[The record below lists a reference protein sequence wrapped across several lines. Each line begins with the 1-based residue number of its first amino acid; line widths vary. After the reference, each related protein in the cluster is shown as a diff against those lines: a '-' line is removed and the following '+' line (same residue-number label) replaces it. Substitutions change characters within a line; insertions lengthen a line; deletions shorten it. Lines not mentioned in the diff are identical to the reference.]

1 MAIQGTV
8 PVGGSFAP
16 TDSAD
21 SFGTHNDKW
30 GIGGYRIVKTIADRD
45 AIPINESNLLNL
57 DDALA
62 SGRRK
67 LGMMVYVSDD
77 NKLYVLT
84 IAQATW
90 DGYTE
95 SQKVTALA
103 DDDNFVE
110 FVGGSGGGGIS
121 YYETNSGVAD
131 TYTITTTTPIT
142 INTLGD
148 TYLIKFDVA
157 NTGPSTL
164 NIDSIGAVSLINTKT
179 QTTLV
184 SEDIVLDSIHLVVFT
199 GTNFEVI
206 TIGGSTTP
214 TLQEVLTEGNEADGI
229 NIKLINDTA
238 IELDNGSLLRKGSYN
253 FGNIGDVIVTDITD
267 DGDGFIADI
276 SGWGDIGGTKW
287 SDLNG
292 TYIKTAVAVT
302 PSGYG
307 DGYQGMHTPV
317 AGTFNYYLQLLGNPG
332 LNGIAYFLA
341 PGNRSGWGSDPDDD
355 DNTDAPVNYWRLL
368 VGADDPYCYF
378 TNPSTDIYNF
388 PTTGWV
394 PVDDTLTLDEGLN
407 GYDYIATYDT
417 GFTANISYILNGSGG
432 ISRICSIGYEDM
444 WQAGIRYVFGNSG
457 TIREATNC
465 FDYIPDSSFDV
476 NKRFA
481 VGSRWVLDNGDIY
494 ICTDNTS
501 NAATWVK
508 IKVSAGTGGGGVVYY
523 LNFDTAGESPLTNIP
538 TTPNTPKELGI
549 SGEAN
554 TTSYQSAHLSTGSYD
569 FLASFVTDVGFP
581 SAETI
586 PAGIWDF
593 NIFAESSSTNSANQV
608 YFQVKIY
615 QYDDTETLTLLGTS
629 SDVYIYDPA
638 EINQYVASIIVPQTT
653 LLETDRIVV
662 YLYGRSHQSNKHLTF
677 HFGGNYPSHVHT
689 TLSSV
694 SGTGFVTVTDGI
706 FDPVASPTINLNKLT
721 AGTANQVL
729 RMPSVDAPPAWGAI
743 NLASSDAVTGTLA
756 VGNGG
761 TGFATYAIGDLLY
774 ANTTTSL
781 AKLAG
786 VATGSVLI
794 SGGVGAAP
802 SWSTGPTLRS
812 IILNNATNANTITL
826 NTGATSP
833 SSYNLTLPI
842 AAPAAGQY
850 LQFAVGGVATW
861 VNGTVNGVTTP
872 AIIGGSPNANGMTIA
887 SSTLTLQPANA
898 SFGGVVTTAPQTFAG
913 AKTFNNDIVAGA
925 ATLNLFNTVATNL
938 NIGGAATTFALG
950 GTATT
955 ALTATL
961 FGNLTSSGV
970 TKAINIGTLGANGST
985 TNITLGSAVSGAL
998 GTVTINGGGS
1008 ATNPSLS
1015 ISTNSSYSW
1024 MRIGTGTGAFP
1035 NNDVSSN
1042 TRSVGDRIVF
1052 SDSPYASIGH
1062 LANGTLAINTPTF
1075 WTGNVT
1081 NFYPVGG
1088 SSMNFTTGN
1097 SVSSSS
1103 TYISGGFNF
1112 FVPYSEAVTD
1122 NIGFGAGFSP
1132 SIFSVFRSIDSNGTA
1147 ITGMVVRSPRRYFT
1161 SNNRTISNITPSSP
1175 SAGFITVTVNSVT
1188 GLSVDQVVRITGVI
1202 GSTGYNNIVSIIKA
1216 INVGANTIQ
1225 LVSSVTGTYGSAGVV
1240 TPVYATS
1247 GSSSNSSTLGI
1258 YFDKD
1263 DALVSS
1269 SYNGSDTASK
1279 SPNLT
1284 PVLTFVRTGLTT
1296 PVQTFEL
1303 LNHSSITG
1311 TLNFGTNINTFNFA
1325 TNTST
1330 INIGDC
1336 RFGGAN
1342 PVAQTINI
1350 GTTYS
1355 FNLIS
1360 SNITRNI
1367 NLGHDGSTANGILS
1381 QSFIS
1386 TLNIRIG
1393 QTTNLSGGIQITN
1406 IGFYGATPVAKG
1418 TTANITGL
1426 TFAVNSGTAVNSA
1439 STFGGYTI
1447 AQIAA
1452 ALQRLGLIT

>member
-1 MAIQGTV
+1 MPIQGTV

-30 GIGGYRIVKTIADRD
+30 GIGGYRIVKTIADRN
-45 AIPINESNLLNL
+45 AIPVNESNLLNL

-67 LGMMVYVSDD
+67 LGMMVYVSDE
-77 NKLYVLT
+77 NKFYVLT
-84 IAQATW
+84 IDAATW
-90 DGYTE
+90 DGYNE
-95 SQKVTALA
+95 GQKVTALA

-292 TYIKTAVAVT
+292 TYIKTSVAVT

-523 LNFDTAGESPLTNIP
+523 LNFDTAADTPLTNIP

-802 SWSTGPTLRS
+802 SWSNSPTLRS
-812 IILNNATNANTITL
+812 LILNNASHLFTTTLQTSAAQSATYTITL
-826 NTGATSP
+826 PVAAATGA
-833 SSYNLTLPI
+833 
-842 AAPAAGQY
+842 QY
-850 LQFAVGGVATW
+850 LQTTGTGGTLQWAS
-861 VNGTVNGVTTP
+861 GTTTGVSSIGTIDGASP
-872 AIIGGSPNANGMTIA
+872 ARVANGATITGA
-887 SSTLTLQPANA
+887 NLFMQTANESFPGLVST
-898 SFGGVVTTAPQTFAG
+898 TTQTFAG
-913 AKTFNNDIVAGA
+913 SKTFNLAGA
-925 ATLNLFNTVATNL
+925 TGSAIILSGDAS
-938 NIGGAATTFALG
+938 
-950 GTATT
+950 ATT
-955 ALTATL
+955 AQIRFSGIVRNWID
-961 FGNLTSSGV
+961 FGGNSAL
-970 TKAINIGTLGANGST
+970 LGAPTLT
-985 TNITLGSAVSGAL
+985 TG
-998 GTVTINGGGS
+998 
-1008 ATNPSLS
+1008 
-1015 ISTNSSYSW
+1015 
-1024 MRIGTGTGAFP
+1024 
-1035 NNDVSSN
+1035 
-1042 TRSVGDRIVF
+1042 RSVGTKVVVYNSWSVGSQTDN
-1052 SDSPYASIGH
+1052 AIGVESGAMW
-1062 LANGTLAINTPTF
+1062 LSAPAQIR
-1075 WTGNVT
+1075 
-1081 NFYPVGG
+1081 FYP
-1088 SSMNFTTGN
+1088 
-1097 SVSSSS
+1097 
-1103 TYISGGFNF
+1103 
-1112 FVPYSEAVTD
+1112 
-1122 NIGFGAGFSP
+1122 
-1132 SIFSVFRSIDSNGTA
+1132 
-1147 ITGMVVRSPRRYFT
+1147 
-1161 SNNRTISNITPSSP
+1161 
-1175 SAGFITVTVNSVT
+1175 
-1188 GLSVDQVVRITGVI
+1188 
-1202 GSTGYNNIVSIIKA
+1202 NNIVSTDYPALFEYTATLTGAASRGLTLKA
-1216 INVGANTIQ
+1216 SSDSTNSIPVLAIPTPNSSASFISWGANSGVGVPVSMSGTNVRSAGAK
-1225 LVSSVTGTYGSAGVV
+1225 LVFYQASYGSGNTDTAIGLE
-1240 TPVYATS
+1240 A
-1247 GSSSNSSTLGI
+1247 LQII
-1258 YFDKD
+1258 YFA
-1263 DALVSS
+1263 ALTSFKFYTNS
-1269 SYNGSDTASK
+1269 PTALQAMI
-1279 SPNLT
+1279 NN
-1284 PVLTFVRTGLTT
+1284 TGL
-1296 PVQTFEL
+1296 VF
-1303 LNHSSITG
+1303 S
-1311 TLNFGTNINTFNFA
+1311 NT
-1325 TNTST
+1325 TST
-1330 INIGDC
+1330 TLSC
-1336 RFGGAN
+1336 TA
-1342 PVAQTINI
+1342 
-1350 GTTYS
+1350 
-1355 FNLIS
+1355 
-1360 SNITRNI
+1360 
-1367 NLGHDGSTANGILS
+1367 STANVFNTNALTGNLFGAATSLTIGA
-1381 QSFIS
+1381 
-1386 TLNIRIG
+1386 TTGTTTIRNA
-1393 QTTNLSGGIQITN
+1393 TVNLSNATQLQVQGTKVVGTKITGWGTPGGTLTRATIAADAAL
-1406 IGFYGATPVAKG
+1406 ATPTQAEFNALAQNVRAL
-1418 TTANITGL
+1418 ITDL
-1426 TFAVNSGTAVNSA
+1426 RTH
-1439 STFGGYTI
+1439 
-1447 AQIAA
+1447 
-1452 ALQRLGLIT
+1452 GLIGT